1 MKSTPKTKRIIF
13 DAGKNENLLVFGIVS
28 AEPDYKLS
36 LALNRKMGI
45 SLRNTDPL
53 CISEDSVNELSF
65 SRFRATGKT
74 GEVLYEL
81 VSNRSGSQFLLKKL
95 KNIDFFL
102 KVNLP
107 QGSAGAEISA
117 RLKQTEAV
125 SAVFII
131 DKDTLNDKNL
141 HYLIQ

>member
-53 CISEDSVNELSF
+53 FISDDSGNELSF

-95 KNIDFFL
+95 KNIDFIL
-102 KVNLP
+102 QVHLSQSN
-107 QGSAGAEISA
+107 AGAEISA

>member
-28 AEPDYKLS
+28 TEPDYKLS

-53 CISEDSVNELSF
+53 FISDDSGNELSF

-95 KNIDFFL
+95 KNIDFIL
-102 KVNLP
+102 QVHLS
-107 QGSAGAEISA
+107 QGSAGTEIHA

-141 HYLIQ
+141 QYLIQ

>member
-36 LALNRKMGI
+36 LALNRKMRI

-53 CISEDSVNELSF
+53 CISDGSENELSF

-95 KNIDFFL
+95 KNIDFIL
-102 KVNLP
+102 QVHLSP
-107 QGSAGAEISA
+107 GSAGAEISA

-141 HYLIQ
+141 LYLIQ